1 MKTKNGVIKNRKV
14 IANFD
19 VNFSMIQ
26 SLTAWPELVDFVNR
40 MFPIEMNDEFIY
52 NNPDEEIDH
61 QLRLINRS
69 YRLVKAIK
77 SGKMVSGVDVL
88 GAKAWMRLVKGNDR
102 PVARYDSSK
111 FDLDYLMR
119 HFFEFADNNDVKID
133 SIWWNFS
140 EGNQATYKSKRLPSI
155 DIPVFQRWIKDDID
169 IVQILLDETHQRGI
183 EAFYSHRMNGGD
195 NEGNGGQAIIPMK
208 ESHPEWLFTGRGGN
222 KCWNFAIKEVRQYI
236 LENLTEIV
244 ENYDFDGLELNFARG
259 YVLPPGR
266 QWELRDSVTDFV
278 ISVREMLLKL
288 QTKGRNPC
296 LLAVRLPETIV
307 GCHYDG
313 LDVKTWID
321 KDLMDILSLGCR
333 SFEVDVES
341 FRSLTKT
348 LPIYPTLDAHHA
360 SDGYMDPGINVL
372 RGGVANWFNQG
383 ADGIQTFNF
392 TYAENSPYGGEDWKC
407 HLDLYKDLT
416 LTDGFKMKDKTFV
429 IERRGGGHGASVIPN
444 AEDWYTPIYGY
455 ANTNMLAQ
463 LPQKIPTDAN
473 QDCLLTIYVSD
484 DLKEDIDKIS
494 SVSLQILL
502 SDGPSSTKNP
512 EQRGNSVE
520 VATIGHGGILYN
532 NPFSG
537 NLDEIIGVRLN
548 NIKLKDPCM
557 QDGWLLFSVNPTYLA
572 IGKNLV
578 GVHLLKS
585 ISNKDVELDIEKL
598 EIHVVYKKLVQ
609 EE

>member
-1 MKTKNGVIKNRKV
+1 MNKKDIIKNRKV

-40 MFPIEMNDEFIY
+40 MFPIEMNDEFSY

-88 GAKAWMRLVKGNDR
+88 GSLAWMRLVKKDAR

-111 FDLDYLMR
+111 FDLDYLIR

-140 EGNQATYKSKRLPSI
+140 EGNQATYRSKRLPSI

-169 IVQILLDETHQRGI
+169 IVQILQEETHKRGI
-183 EAFYSHRMNGGD
+183 EAFYSHRMNGSD
-195 NEGNGGQAIIPMK
+195 NEGHGQATIPMK
-208 ESHPEWLFTGRGGN
+208 ESHPEWLFTGNGGT
-222 KCWNFAIKEVRQYI
+222 KIWNFAIKELRQYI

-244 ENYDFDGLELNFARG
+244 ENYDYDGLELNFARG

-278 ISVREMLLKL
+278 TSVRKMLLEL
-288 QTKGRNPC
+288 ETKGRRPC

-307 GCHYDG
+307 GCHFDG

-321 KDLMDILSLGCR
+321 DGLMDIISLGCR
-333 SFEVDVES
+333 SFEVDIES

-392 TYAENSPYGGEDWKC
+392 TYAKDSPYGGEDWKS
-407 HLDLYKDLT
+407 HLDLYKELT
-416 LTDGFKMKDKTFV
+416 LTDGFKMKDKTFI
-429 IERRGGGHGASVIPN
+429 IERRGGGHSASVIPN
-444 AEDWYTPIYGY
+444 AEDWYTPTFGY

-463 LPQKIPTDAN
+463 LPEKIPNNPN
-473 QDCLLTIYVSD
+473 QDCLLTINVSD
-484 DLKEDIDKIS
+484 DLKENIDKIS
-494 SVSLQILL
+494 FVNLQILL

-512 EQRGNSVE
+512 EKRADSVE
-520 VATIGHGGILYN
+520 VATIGHGGVLYN
-532 NPFSG
+532 NP
-537 NLDEIIGVRLN
+537 LDKSANKNIGVRIN
-548 NIKLKDPCM
+548 NIELKNPCM
-557 QDGWLLFSVNPTYLA
+557 RNGWVLFNLDPTYLA
-572 IGKNLV
+572 VGENLV
-578 GVHLLKS
+578 GVHLLNSKVKK
-585 ISNKDVELDIEKL
+585 NRLLEIEKL
-598 EIHVVYKKLVQ
+598 EIHVVYKKLV
-609 EE
+609 

>member
-1 MKTKNGVIKNRKV
+1 MKTKNDVIKNRKV

-88 GAKAWMRLVKGNDR
+88 GALAWMRLVKKDAR
-102 PVARYDSSK
+102 PAVKNDSSK

-119 HFFEFADNNDVKID
+119 HFFEFADDNDVKID

-195 NEGNGGQAIIPMK
+195 NEGNGGTAIIPMK
-208 ESHPEWLFTGRGGN
+208 ESHPEWLFTNRGGS
-222 KCWNFAIKEVRQYI
+222 KIWNFAIKEVRQYI

-259 YVLPPGR
+259 YVLPPGH

-278 ISVREMLLKL
+278 TSVREMLLKL

-296 LLAVRLPETIV
+296 LLAIRVPETIV
-307 GCHYDG
+307 GCHFDG

-360 SDGYMDPGINVL
+360 SDGYMNPGINVL
-372 RGGVANWFNQG
+372 RGVVANWFNQG

-392 TYAENSPYGGEDWKC
+392 TYAEDSPYGGEDWKC
-407 HLDLYKDLT
+407 HLELYKDLT

-429 IERRGGGHGASVIPN
+429 IERRGGGHGGSVIPN
-444 AEDWYTPIYGY
+444 SEDWYTPTAGY

-463 LPQKIPTDAN
+463 LPKKIPTDPN
-473 QDCLLTIYVSD
+473 QDCLLTINVSD

-494 SVSLQILL
+494 SVNLQILL

-512 EQRGNSVE
+512 EQRSDSVE
-520 VATIGHGGILYN
+520 VATIGHEGILYT
-532 NPFSG
+532 NPPCK
-537 NLDEIIGVRLN
+537 EVEKMIGVRVN
-548 NIKLKDPCM
+548 NIELNEPYM
-557 QDGWLLFSVNPTYLA
+557 QDGWLLFNVNPKYLA

-585 ISNKDVELDIEKL
+585 ISKKDVDLDIEKL
-598 EIHVVYKKLVQ
+598 EIHVVYNFVF
-609 EE
+609 